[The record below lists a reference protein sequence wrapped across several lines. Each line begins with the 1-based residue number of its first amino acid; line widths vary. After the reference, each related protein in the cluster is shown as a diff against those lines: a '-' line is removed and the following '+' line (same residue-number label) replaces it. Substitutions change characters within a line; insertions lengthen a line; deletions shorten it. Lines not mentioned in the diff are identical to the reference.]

1 MYFDASISNSYES
14 ILQEEKVLKRR
25 HCTANNAPCTTV
37 VETKQVENVIFWKN
51 KQKCFWKSKGLCNNK
66 I

>member
-14 ILQEEKVLKRR
+14 ILQEEKVLKRG

-37 VETKQVENVIFWKN
+37 VETKQVENVIF
-51 KQKCFWKSKGLCNNK
+51 
-66 I
+66 